1 MRWHPAEGFA
11 GALTLLAAGLAGCD
25 RAAAPASGFADAEE
39 AAPRAAAII
48 KRDSS
53 VTVEGYR
60 VAEMHVLLP
69 PGTSESEARA
79 TLQHIIDSVAA
90 ADTMAAAVRIT
101 GFVMTSIDVEQGT
114 ADVLPAMRATWG
126 PVDSAGFTGAIRAS
140 QYRTEFL
147 VMRPFDST
155 AAGGRTP

>member
-1 MRWHPAEGFA
+1 MRWHPAEGFVV
-11 GALTLLAAGLAGCD
+11 ALACLAAVAGCE
-25 RAAAPASGFADAEE
+25 RAERPASGFADVEE

-53 VTVEGYR
+53 LTVEGYR

-69 PGTSESEARA
+69 LGTSEAEARV
-79 TLQHIIDSVAA
+79 TLQRIIDSVAA

-126 PVDSAGFTGAIRAS
+126 PVDSAGFTGAARAS

-147 VMRPFDST
+147 IMRPFDST
-155 AAGGRTP
+155 AIGGRNP